1 MTREYG
7 PRIGRWLP
15 VDPPLEFADALD
27 LYAEELLGG
36 KRLPSYA
43 KTDRPSSDDKRVVFL
58 SKVLA
63 GARLDLA
70 PITAVKRLSNWH
82 LSRDWAE
89 KSLKEYVEWS
99 RKQFEERGV
108 AAEP

>member
-1 MTREYG
+1 
-7 PRIGRWLP
+7 
-15 VDPPLEFADALD
+15 
-27 LYAEELLGG
+27 
-36 KRLPSYA
+36 
-43 KTDRPSSDDKRVVFL
+43 VFL